1 VACFTCSIATAP
13 GRRREPEGKTMF
25 VITYSFI
32 NLDGVRQMNST
43 VADRG
48 EVSTILDMIENKD
61 AMSYR
66 IHGIEAA

>member
-1 VACFTCSIATAP
+1 
-13 GRRREPEGKTMF
+13 MF